1 MEYLILKFGVGVGM
15 LLLSTHAFV
24 KLVIKISQRLKL
36 SPLII
41 GMTVVAV
48 GTSLPELVVSGTSL
62 IKGDVG
68 LAWGNIIG
76 SNIVNVLLVLPVGI
90 MLGKLRIGTTKT
102 QRNVW
107 VLLGAAAI
115 FAAIQAWGWSGWI
128 LLVLAVAVII
138 EEYMWGVAGREH
150 EDAKRFNHLA
160 PKKLGAGDGIGILV
174 TLVVIAVG
182 GVMTVGAVEG
192 ISLASGYSTT
202 ILGLT
207 LTAVVTSLPE
217 LLTTVFAQKEHQ
229 AKVTVGNIVG
239 SNIYNLLLI
248 GGILLLFSSPLAL
261 GTREVVWLGLTTA
274 IFALILH
281 KFSGKPVPRWVGAGL
296 LGLLVV
302 YLLVLR

>member
-1 MEYLILKFGVGVGM
+1 M

-138 EEYMWGVAGREH
+138 EEYMGGLEGGEH